1 MLGKVLEDETTL
13 RKRFLE
19 MSNEKQNLVMHL
31 SRANVE
37 NVSLKQQVCFKIN
50 ILYEHLKRFLD
61 ALDE

>member
-13 RKRFLE
+13 RKEFLE

-37 NVSLKQQVCFKIN
+37 NVSLKQQVCFKFN
-50 ILYEHLKRFLD
+50 ILYEHF
-61 ALDE
+61 